1 MVRAKVS
8 TKTGV
13 ERHCCAVFESETFH
27 GAGAA
32 GTPLAVGLR
41 AAMTRVFTG
50 MPVVILAAF
59 VAITGIVA
67 AVPRAWAGPAPV
79 AVASPVTLAVRGD
92 ALFADGQARLRAIV
106 SAGKLAELRW
116 PDFSEVR
123 SAVQELYSRA
133 GYSLLWIRGG
143 CPTAQAHA
151 MIAQMQQA
159 ARKGLNPDDYD
170 SSRWDPR
177 LAALNTNPSAARKT
191 DEVNFDAA
199 LTVCAMRFISDLHVG
214 RVNPKGVKFDLAVAH
229 RDHDLAGFVADRILG
244 ATDLTAVIREVE
256 PPFAGYE
263 RAETALVAYLELAA
277 EGDTAPVPVPRKPV
291 HSGEPYSGLPRL
303 AARLRQLG
311 DLAPAAEAAGIDY
324 RGAIVDA
331 VKRFQL
337 RHGLA
342 DDGVVGPATVAALN
356 VPLRQRVQQLDFA
369 LERYRW
375 IPRKFSQPPL
385 IINIPQFRLR
395 TMRRQPAPFISM
407 PVIVGKAYRHQTP
420 VFDEYMRY
428 VIFRPYWLVPMSIQ
442 RAELVP
448 KIRRNRNYLA
458 AHNYEVV
465 DRSGGVVT
473 DSAIDDELLHELATG
488 ALTIRQKPGP
498 KNSLG
503 LIKFIFPNNYN
514 VYLHA
519 TPQQQLFARPRR
531 DFSHGCI
538 RVEDPVTLALWVLRN
553 NPGWDEARIR
563 ATMNGDRTLQVNLAR
578 PIPVLI
584 LYATAIVTPNGVAHF
599 FSDIY
604 GHDARLAR
612 ALAGGRPY
620 R

>member
-1 MVRAKVS
+1 M
-8 TKTGV
+8 KTGV
-13 ERHCCAVFESETFH
+13 KRHRCGDLASTTFH
-27 GAGAA
+27 GARAA
-32 GTPLAVGLR
+32 ARPLAVSWR
-41 AAMTRVFTG
+41 AAMRRIFTG
-50 MPVVILAAF
+50 RAACFFAALAA
-59 VAITGIVA
+59 VAGTIT
-67 AVPRAWAGPAPV
+67 AVPSARAVEPPG
-79 AVASPVTLAVRGD
+79 AVASAVAAPVGGD
-92 ALFADGQARLRAIV
+92 ALSPEGEAQLRAIV
-106 SAGKLAELRW
+106 SAGKLAQLRW

-123 SAVQELYSRA
+123 GAAQELYSRA
-133 GYSLLWIRGG
+133 GYSLRWIRGG
-143 CPTAQAHA
+143 HPTALARA
-151 MIAQMQQA
+151 MITQLQQA
-159 ARKGLNPDDYD
+159 AFKGLNPGDYD
-170 SSRWDPR
+170 ASRWEAR
-177 LAALNTNPSAARKT
+177 LAALGATPSATRET

-214 RVNPKGVKFDLAVAH
+214 RVNPKRVKFDLAVAH
-229 RDHDLAGFVADRILG
+229 RNYDLAGFIANRILG
-244 ATDLTAVIREVE
+244 ATELTAVIRGIE
-256 PPFAGYE
+256 PPYAGYE
-263 RAETALVAYLELAA
+263 RAETALAAYLELAA
-277 EGDTAPVPVPRKPV
+277 QGDTAPVPAPRKSLHP
-291 HSGEPYSGLPRL
+291 GERYGGLPQL

-311 DLAPAAEAAGIDY
+311 DLAPAAAQSAGLDY

-331 VKRFQL
+331 VKRFQA

-342 DDGVVGPATVAALN
+342 EDGVIGPATVAALN
-356 VPLRQRVQQLDFA
+356 VPLRQRVQQLDLT

-375 IPRKFSQPPL
+375 LPRNFPQPPL
-385 IINIPQFRLR
+385 VINIPQFRLR

-420 VFDEYMRY
+420 VFAEYMRY

-458 AHNYEVV
+458 AHHYEVV
-465 DRSGGVVT
+465 DGSGDVVT
-473 DSAIDDELLHELATG
+473 DGTIDHEVLHELAAG
-488 ALTIRQKPGP
+488 ALAIRQKPGP
-498 KNSLG
+498 SNSLG

-519 TPQQQLFARPRR
+519 TPEQQLFARARR

-563 ATMNGDRTLQVNLAR
+563 AAMSGDRTLQVNLAK

-584 LYATAIVTPNGVAHF
+584 LYATAIVTPDGVVHF

-604 GHDARLAR
+604 GHDAALAG

-620 R
+620 P

>member
-1 MVRAKVS
+1 M
-8 TKTGV
+8 KTGA
-13 ERHCCAVFESETFH
+13 ERHRCGELERKTFH
-27 GAGAA
+27 RARVA
-32 GTPLAVGLR
+32 GTPLAVSWR
-41 AAMTRVFTG
+41 AAMSRVFIA
-50 MPVVILAAF
+50 MPAGLVAVL
-59 VAITGIVA
+59 VAIAGAIS
-67 AVPRAWAGPAPV
+67 AVPQARAGDVPVGAASPAAAPAPG
-79 AVASPVTLAVRGD
+79 A
-92 ALFADGQARLRAIV
+92 ALSAEGQARLRAIV
-106 SAGKLAELRW
+106 SAGKLDELRW

-123 SAVQELYSRA
+123 GAAQELYSGS

-143 CPTAQAHA
+143 HPTAQAIA
-151 MIAQMQQA
+151 MIAQMEQGA
-159 ARKGLNPDDYD
+159 LKGLNPADYD
-170 SSRWDPR
+170 ASRWDAR
-177 LAALNTNPSAARKT
+177 LAALNTDSSATRET

-199 LTVCAMRFISDLHVG
+199 LTVCVLRFVSDLHVG
-214 RVNPKGVKFDLAVAH
+214 RVNPKGDKFDLAVAH
-229 RDHDLAGFVADRILG
+229 RDYDLAGFVAKRVLG
-244 ATDLTAVIREVE
+244 ATDMTAVIREVE
-256 PPFAGYE
+256 PPYAGYA
-263 RAETALVAYLELAA
+263 RAETALAAYLELAA
-277 EGDTAPVPVPRKPV
+277 EGDTAPVPARLKAV
-291 HSGEPYSGLPRL
+291 HPGESYGGLPQL

-331 VKRFQL
+331 VKRFQA

-342 DDGVVGPATVAALN
+342 EDGVIGAASVAALN
-356 VPLRQRVQQLDFA
+356 VPLRQRVQQLNFT

-375 IPRKFSQPPL
+375 LPSTFPQPPL
-385 IINIPQFRLR
+385 VINIPQFRLR

-407 PVIVGKAYRHQTP
+407 PVIVGRAYRHQTP
-420 VFDEYMRY
+420 VFAEYMRY

-448 KIRRNRNYLA
+448 KIRRNRDYLA

-465 DRSGGVVT
+465 DRSGDVVT
-473 DSAIDDELLHELATG
+473 DGTIDDEVLHELATG
-488 ALTIRQKPGP
+488 ALTIRQRPGP

-514 VYLHA
+514 VYLHS
-519 TPQQQLFARPRR
+519 TPEQQLFARPRR

-563 ATMNGDRTLQVNLAR
+563 AAMNGDRTLQVNLAK

-584 LYATAIVTPNGVAHF
+584 LYSTVIVTPDGVVHF

-604 GHDARLAR
+604 GHDATLAR

-620 R
+620 P